1 MGGISAFTRTKL
13 LELVKIIEFIK
24 SNFFPLRSFDPTNSG
39 RITENRFVKIM
50 KSKENVAEEDIT
62 EMIAGSLVL
71 KSLLKITNFAEYR
84 SLHVKSK
91 DEREDQEPY
100 IIYKGRFPK

>member
-1 MGGISAFTRTKL
+1 MNSSFISL
-13 LELVKIIEFIK
+13 
-24 SNFFPLRSFDPTNSG
+24 SRSFDPTNSG

-62 EMIAGSLVL
+62 EMIAGSLML
-71 KSLLKITNFAEYR
+71 KSPLKITNFAEYR

-100 IIYKGRFPK
+100 IIYKGRFTE